1 MKTQLAS
8 VLSALLMSEA
18 IGTKPWSKGA
28 SPEVKEFADTGH
40 YDSNLWIYLLTLA
53 IIMFFVVFFS
63 IVCHE
68 QKPPKKEE
76 MEEVMEKEM
85 SGEAMMDMMMSAP

>member
-18 IGTKPWSKGA
+18 IATQPWSKGA
-28 SPEVKEFADTGH
+28 RPDVKEFAATPQ

-53 IIMFFVVFFS
+53 IIMFFVVVFS

-76 MEEVMEKEM
+76 IEEAMEKEM